1 MEELEILKINTIKSQ
16 NHCGNVYIAFY
27 STALEELWSA
37 PINEDGTIS
46 HEDWVYVEDENFI
59 NEYINSE
66 KRERETITL
75 DKFRNIIN
83 N

>member
-27 STALEELWSA
+27 SIALAELWSA

-46 HEDWVYVEDENFI
+46 HEDWVYVEDEEFI

-75 DKFRNIIN
+75 DKFRKIIN